1 MDLKLLATTFL
12 INLNFA
18 YERSGIGACRRAF
31 PEDDKDLIRRAYEK
45 RIKDVEDDAQEPQE
59 KPNSG
64 LSEPC
69 SPDDTSNFLN
79 EYTTFDWNTP
89 NSSVED
95 ASLAESGT
103 QSPVSSIDST
113 WNMSYEPP
121 PLSPSGLPSPS
132 TPPSHSQSYSPPP
145 CDGTVESSRRG
156 RRVTCKI
163 SISMYCSYPE
173 MLKEE

>member
-45 RIKDVEDDAQEPQE
+45 RIKDVEDGAQEPQE
-59 KPNSG
+59 KSNDG

-79 EYTTFDWNTP
+79 EYTTFDWNTL
-89 NSSVED
+89 NTSAED
-95 ASLAESGT
+95 ASPAESGT
-103 QSPVSSIDST
+103 QSPVSSMDST

-121 PLSPSGLPSPS
+121 PLSPSELPSS
-132 TPPSHSQSYSPPP
+132 SNSPSHSQSYSPLP
-145 CDGTVESSRRG
+145 CDGTVERSRRG
-156 RRVTCKI
+156 RRVTCKT
-163 SISMYCSYPE
+163 SISMYCSYPVI
-173 MLKEE
+173 LKET